1 MDLLAFK
8 VVIEPDEDVW
18 QSYYPAWEH
27 LGAATFGD
35 TPGEAAAAIK
45 EVLEIIVGEIEEGEI
60 EWPVPPGRPWR
71 LSKPSIQDNPDLVR
85 FKCALEHADAVASHG
100 GLPVVN
106 PETGEEY
113 DDIYRLI
120 YVNIDDVLAE
130 IHARRTFLATRTGGL
145 VSRIFPPPGSD
156 NGTGAAIKSDSYP
169 HLARTPATGSLVA
182 SSLVAEP
189 G

>member
-35 TPGEAAAAIK
+35 TPEQAAAAIK
-45 EVLEIIVGEIEEGEI
+45 EVLEMILEEVEEGEI
-60 EWPVPPGRPWR
+60 EWPVPPGRPGKY
-71 LSKPSIQDNPDLVR
+71 SKPSIQDNPDLVR
-85 FKCALEHADAVASHG
+85 IRCALEHAESVAACG
-100 GLPVVN
+100 GLPAVN

-120 YVNIDDVLAE
+120 YVNIDDVLAS
-130 IHARRTFLATRTGGL
+130 IHARRTFLAARTGGL
-145 VSRIFPPPGSD
+145 ISRIFPPPDSS
-156 NGTGAAIKSDSYP
+156 NGVSATIKTGSYP
-169 HLARTPATGSLVA
+169 HLDRAPVTA
-182 SSLVAEP
+182 SLVAEP